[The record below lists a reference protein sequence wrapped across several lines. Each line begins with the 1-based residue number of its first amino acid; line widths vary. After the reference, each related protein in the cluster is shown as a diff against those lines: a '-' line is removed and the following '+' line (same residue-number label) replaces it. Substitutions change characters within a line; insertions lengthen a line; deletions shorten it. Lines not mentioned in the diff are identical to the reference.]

1 VKKPIE
7 EKQDKIRELY
17 EEKHLRYYPVDTKGQ
32 LDEWA
37 AVIKHQDDIYKTEM
51 ERRRMDKANQQKQ
64 YYEDLRKGIED
75 KKRNQYFEKMMHD
88 NDSQVMHHK

>member
-1 VKKPIE
+1 
-7 EKQDKIRELY
+7 
-17 EEKHLRYYPVDTKGQ
+17 
-32 LDEWA
+32 
-37 AVIKHQDDIYKTEM
+37 M